1 MQVLQKRQPYL
12 ANVVQYKL
20 YRGIAPEQYQEMEA
34 IFKTYDKDSSKDI
47 NEKELRS
54 CLFSLGEER
63 TKKEVAGYMKQFGRN
78 GGLSFE
84 PFRELMITLLGDAGT
99 ADGLLESFR
108 LLSQGAPGIT
118 VRGCLR
124 AWMTALLMGACVL
137 ECVTGRD
144 CTVPLCLLDVG
155 CVPCRRSA

>member
-1 MQVLQKRQPYL
+1 MLQKRQPYL

-34 IFKTYDKDSSKDI
+34 IFKTYDKDTSNDI

-78 GGLSFE
+78 GGLAFD

-99 ADGLLESFR
+99 ADGLMESFR

-118 VRGCLR
+118 V
-124 AWMTALLMGACVL
+124 WIMS
-137 ECVTGRD
+137 
-144 CTVPLCLLDVG
+144 
-155 CVPCRRSA
+155 RSWVWNSSVWK